1 MDSIEG
7 NFTGMDLLI
16 IEDSATQAEQLKY
29 MLEKHNYQVRVASN
43 GNAALS
49 MVNESKPDII
59 VTDIMMPEFDG
70 FAVCRKIKEDE
81 RLKDIPIIILT
92 SLADSHDVIKG
103 LECGADAFFTKPCD
117 EEYFLARI
125 EHLKKDRNKPR
136 CISMPKDMDISI
148 DGRNY
153 KISADRR
160 QILNLFLSTY
170 ESAFQKNQELLKAK
184 EELRELSDKLQASN
198 VELEVTI
205 TELNSANRE
214 LEAFTY
220 RVAHD
225 LRNPLNAISGCSQAV
240 MQFCGKQLDEQCKN
254 FVNEITNRSFSMSEL
269 INALLDL
276 SKMKHVEVKREKVDL
291 SNMAKVIAG
300 EFQIRETNRKVTF
313 EIEEGLTVNGDEKLL
328 WLVLENLIGNAWKY
342 SSNKEETKIAFG
354 MTMIK
359 EKPTFFVRDNGEG
372 FEMHDAD
379 KLFTPF
385 QRLSKNHEGH
395 GIGLATVHR
404 IIKHHNGKIW
414 AEGEPGQGAT
424 FYFAF

>member
-1 MDSIEG
+1 
-7 NFTGMDLLI
+7 
-16 IEDSATQAEQLKY
+16 
-29 MLEKHNYQVRVASN
+29 
-43 GNAALS
+43 
-49 MVNESKPDII
+49 
-59 VTDIMMPEFDG
+59 
-70 FAVCRKIKEDE
+70 
-81 RLKDIPIIILT
+81 
-92 SLADSHDVIKG
+92 
-103 LECGADAFFTKPCD
+103 
-117 EEYFLARI
+117 
-125 EHLKKDRNKPR
+125 
-136 CISMPKDMDISI
+136 MDISI

-153 KISADRR
+153 KISSDRR

-170 ESAFQKNQELLKAK
+170 ESAYQKNQELIKAK
-184 EELRELSDKLQASN
+184 AELRELSDKLQASN
-198 VELEVTI
+198 MKLEVTI
-205 TELNSANRE
+205 TELNAANKE

-225 LRNPLNAISGCSQAV
+225 LRSPLNAISGCSQAV

-254 FVNEITNRSFSMSEL
+254 FVNEITNQTFSMSEL

-300 EFQIRETNRKVTF
+300 EFKIREPNRKVTF

-342 SSNKEETKIAFG
+342 SSKMEETKIEFG
-354 MTMIK
+354 NTLIK

-372 FEMHDAD
+372 FEMQDTD

>member
-1 MDSIEG
+1 
-7 NFTGMDLLI
+7 
-16 IEDSATQAEQLKY
+16 
-29 MLEKHNYQVRVASN
+29 
-43 GNAALS
+43 
-49 MVNESKPDII
+49 MVNESKPDFI
-59 VTDIMMPEFDG
+59 VTDIMMPEIDG
-70 FAVCRKIKEDE
+70 FALCRKIKEDE
-81 RLKDIPIIILT
+81 RFKDIPIIILT
-92 SLADSHDVIKG
+92 SLADPHDVIKG

-117 EEYFLARI
+117 EKYFLARI
-125 EHLKKDRNKPR
+125 EHLKEDRNKPR
-136 CISMPKDMDISI
+136 CISMPKYMDISI

-153 KISADRR
+153 KISSDRR

-170 ESAFQKNQELLKAK
+170 ESAYQKNQELIKAK
-184 EELRELSDKLQASN
+184 AELRELSDKLQASN
-198 VELEVTI
+198 MKLEVTI
-205 TELNSANRE
+205 TELNAANKE

-225 LRNPLNAISGCSQAV
+225 LRSPLNAISGCSQAV

-254 FVNEITNRSFSMSEL
+254 FVNEITNQTFSMSEL

-300 EFQIRETNRKVTF
+300 EFKIREPNRKVTF

-342 SSNKEETKIAFG
+342 SSKMEETKIEFG
-354 MTMIK
+354 NTLIK

-372 FEMHDAD
+372 FEMQDTD